1 MRNHWRCHWGV
12 KRPEFRSTTFNLHDL
27 KKSSDFNVI
36 VLMLNTGLRSAHCR
50 EIWKSKDT
58 LSTARFISTNV
69 QSLSCQC
76 CRVEN
81 EDAADSGHKEQV
93 MIMDSFFPP
102 TLAPNHPQ
110 FLSSVYWISSL
121 LPCHRLTISVAP
133 HGNIPVSRF
142 RTEPQQ
148 AGAMYMKWCHWHEL
162 HSYLINFQ
170 KDSNGFKHMGQR
182 SIGILLQS
190 WAGVRC
196 IKIKTGVK
204 KRAHTE

>member
-58 LSTARFISTNV
+58 LSMVRFISTNV

-93 MIMDSFFPP
+93 MIMDSFFSPNTSAQPP
-102 TLAPNHPQ
+102 SVPLFCLLNFLPLALSPSHNISCSSRQHSRVAVQNRAPASRRHVHEVMSLTWAS
-110 FLSSVYWISSL
+110 FLFDKLS
-121 LPCHRLTISVAP
+121 
-133 HGNIPVSRF
+133 
-142 RTEPQQ
+142 
-148 AGAMYMKWCHWHEL
+148 K
-162 HSYLINFQ
+162 
-170 KDSNGFKHMGQR
+170 GFKWFQTHGATEHRNLTAILGWGKMYKNKDR
-182 SIGILLQS
+182 S
-190 WAGVRC
+190 
-196 IKIKTGVK
+196 
-204 KRAHTE
+204 